1 MQKGQISF
9 DFIIA
14 MGFLILFLQS
24 FVAFSDGFIKDYDK
38 INTSVQ
44 AEAIIKGIGQTILI
58 GNTVAGAK
66 NASITYDVPV
76 ITAPSGKNIK
86 NCRITINSGGGL
98 ASYSITIEGA
108 DEDQTIVK
116 NGIAIPKPN
125 PAFGLSNTT
134 PDCKNGET
142 ITFTK

>member
-76 ITAPSGKNIK
+76 ITAPS
-86 NCRITINSGGGL
+86 
-98 ASYSITIEGA
+98 
-108 DEDQTIVK
+108 
-116 NGIAIPKPN
+116 
-125 PAFGLSNTT
+125 
-134 PDCKNGET
+134 
-142 ITFTK
+142 